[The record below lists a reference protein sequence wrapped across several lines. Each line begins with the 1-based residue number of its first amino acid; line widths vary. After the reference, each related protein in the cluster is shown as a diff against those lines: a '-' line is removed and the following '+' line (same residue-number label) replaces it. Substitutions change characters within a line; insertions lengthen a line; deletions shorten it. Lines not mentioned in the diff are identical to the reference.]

1 MADGYITIDT
11 RINTAGFEQ
20 GAGNLEAACKRTAQ
34 RLQAITKKMT
44 VDIGTAAA
52 DKASRSAKRRAEEP
66 QAATG
71 GEQVKTEEYKAL
83 EAQITQ
89 TTAALD
95 KLIEKEIRFV
105 EIGGNRDTMTFKGM
119 EYDIDQLR
127 AKLET
132 LQAQKTALEQSGGAY
147 MPVTTGQT
155 AQLQSAGTSL
165 QQVNQALGASFAALG
180 ESLGQYGSRAAEAAT
195 QTGSLSGAGRQMEST
210 ANKMASSIG
219 RATSKVKDFFK
230 RVSSGSKTAG
240 TSFGQLLRYSLG
252 MQSLYSAI
260 QKLISGM
267 REGFQNLA
275 KYDAAT
281 NKSISAVSS
290 ALAQLKNSLATAFA
304 PIVNVVAP
312 ILAGFINLLSQAV
325 TAIGMFVAALT
336 GQKTFVKAT
345 AVQKD
350 YAASL
355 GTTAG
360 AAGEAAKALK
370 NLSSLDEINTFQ
382 SSSNSGGSGG
392 GGGSSGGGGIQ
403 FETVGIDSAMNNWAE
418 KFKEAWEKADF
429 TEIGGIVGGK
439 ITDALDHIPWGTIQ
453 AKANKVATS
462 LATFLNGA
470 IETPGLWTGIGTTV
484 AQSINTVLDAM
495 GTFSDEFHWYS
506 LGNGLTSGLYTEL
519 KTLEWGSVTWVFS
532 SSLTGLL
539 NLLSGAVDGIPWKD
553 VPQDIRDAIVNGWL
567 GIQWKDIFSALGS
580 FLGVVMKAATELG
593 EGLLEWFQQELKS
606 AWDTFEK
613 DLEAT
618 GGNIPKAIVR
628 GFLRNSSWGTDALAS
643 FLDGLGSELDWWEK
657 GTVTT
662 AVDVGKEYVDGLL
675 TGFEEGE
682 QEKLYKKGKKA
693 SDNLRTWW
701 DETTSVTAKT
711 TKIMGKYV
719 GDAAT
724 EIEKTVSDTSANT
737 EKTTS
742 RSWSS
747 IVKTV
752 SDSVKAAAKD
762 VDKQLPSMAKTTS
775 KTFSEMEG
783 NAAKSMGGLN
793 TKISGGTRTLR
804 SNVSADLEKVKSS
817 FKGTWSATGT
827 TTTNEW
833 KKMNTDVTNSAMSMK
848 TAITSNFSIAEKSMK
863 DTATRMSYQ
872 ITNAFNDMQTDTA
885 SAFSLMSR
893 SILSTFTSLQ
903 RNVKGPMNGII
914 SHLNNMN
921 SRIVQGMNTLA
932 TAMSRFRIAIPG
944 SSPLTVS
951 ITRIGSVG
959 RIPYLA
965 TGAVIPPNSPFLAVM
980 GDQKRGQN
988 IEAPADLIRQIVREE
1003 AGGGGNVTFTAQLN
1017 RRTIFEQTIEEAK
1030 LRQLRT
1036 GKNPFNLDK

>member
-1 MADGYITIDT
+1 MPNPIFNALGG
-11 RINTAGFEQ
+11 AQ
-20 GAGNLEAACKRTAQ
+20 GDPGGM
-34 RLQAITKKMT
+34 LQQLQQFM
-44 VDIGTAAA
+44 
-52 DKASRSAKRRAEEP
+52 
-66 QAATG
+66 Q
-71 GEQVKTEEYKAL
+71 
-83 EAQITQ
+83 
-89 TTAALD
+89 
-95 KLIEKEIRFV
+95 
-105 EIGGNRDTMTFKGM
+105 TFKGNPKDEVM
-119 EYDIDQLR
+119 
-127 AKLET
+127 KLI
-132 LQAQKTALEQSGGAY
+132 Q
-147 MPVTTGQT
+147 TGQIS
-155 AQLQSAGTSL
+155 QSDL
-165 QQVNQALGASFAALG
+165 NNMQAI
-180 ESLGQYGSRAAEAAT
+180 ENT
-195 QTGSLSGAGRQMEST
+195 T
-210 ANKMASSIG
+210 NKMASSIG
-219 RATSKVKDFFK
+219 KATSKVKDFFK

-252 MQSLYSAI
+252 MQSLYSAM

-267 REGFQNLA
+267 REGFQNLT

-350 YAASL
+350 YASSL

-370 NLSSLDEINTFQ
+370 NLSGLDEINTFQ

-392 GGGSSGGGGIQ
+392 GGGSSGNGGIQ

-470 IETPGLWTGIGTTV
+470 IETPGLWTGIGIT
-484 AQSINTVLDAM
+484 AGQSVNTALGTIDTFIN
-495 GTFSDEFHWYS
+495 EFEWSS
-506 LGNGLTSGLYTEL
+506 LGSGITSGLQRAFQETDFSLATSFLSNLGIAALDTAKGAVAGVNWEEVPNDIVEAIGEAANGVKTEEISRAFGGFFGTVSGALNGLTKGIWKQASG
-519 KTLEWGSVTWVFS
+519 WFS
-532 SSLTGLL
+532 GEPDPGIVASAGKTGLKIATSAAEGYL
-539 NLLSGAVDGIPWKD
+539 
-553 VPQDIRDAIVNGWL
+553 
-567 GIQWKDIFSALGS
+567 SALGDTS
-580 FLGVVMKAATELG
+580 SLAGAVKAAQNDFFGIGQTGIFIYDQLRSLREQYKNHQDKLLG
-593 EGLLEWFQQELKS
+593 TTDSSYAKMQEIIAGNWHTMNQTTGDAIAQIANNITSNYSGIKNSTMSTWDAVTLNTTGAWFGLNHEIYNQAKQI
-606 AWDTFEK
+606 EK
-613 DLEAT
+613 NIKDY
-618 GGNIPKAIVR
+618 GNNI
-628 GFLRNSSWGTDALAS
+628 
-643 FLDGLGSELDWWEK
+643 
-657 GTVTT
+657 
-662 AVDVGKEYVDGLL
+662 
-675 TGFEEGE
+675 
-682 QEKLYKKGKKA
+682 
-693 SDNLRTWW
+693 
-701 DETTSVTAKT
+701 ETTTNET
-711 TKIMGKYV
+711 WNT
-719 GDAAT
+719 
-724 EIEKTVSDTSANT
+724 T
-737 EKTTS
+737 EKTTN
-742 RSWSS
+742 RSWLS

-848 TAITSNFSIAEKSMK
+848 TTITSNFSIAEKSMK
-863 DTATRMSYQ
+863 DTATRMSYL
-872 ITNAFNDMQTDTA
+872 IKDTFSDMKESVGATFDRMC
-885 SAFSLMSR
+885 SSVIGAFS
-893 SILSTFTSLQ
+893 SLK
-903 RNVKGPMNGII
+903 NNIKNPINGII
-914 SHLNNMN
+914 GHLNNMN
-921 SRIVQGMNTLA
+921 SRIAQGMNNLA
-932 TAMSRFRIAIPG
+932 TSMSRFRIAIPG

-951 ITRIGSVG
+951 VSRIGSVA

-1003 AGGGGNVTFTAQLN
+1003 AGGVGNVTFTAQLN

-1036 GKNPFNLDK
+1036 GKNPFALA